1 MKQKALWMMAVMT
14 NIRYY
19 KSGEEDK
26 DPVATDNM
34 SYHQN
39 DFAFMGLSDGQAHNQ
54 TYTIIYE
61 TKDPN
66 TGEHKNTW
74 KFENVAVKQGKDKD
88 EATTALSSVNA
99 TKID

>member
-1 MKQKALWMMAVMT
+1 MDQL
-14 NIRYY
+14 
-19 KSGEEDK
+19 
-26 DPVATDNM
+26 

-39 DFAFMGLSDGQAHNQ
+39 DFALMGLPEG

-66 TGEHKNTW
+66 TGEHMDSW
-74 KFENVAVKQGKDKD
+74 KFENVEVKQGRDKD

-99 TKID
+99 TKIDE

>member
-1 MKQKALWMMAVMT
+1 MT

-19 KSGEEDK
+19 RTGEEDK

-39 DFAFMGLSDGQAHNQ
+39 DFAFMGLSDGKDHNQ

-66 TGEHKNTW
+66 TGEHKDSW
-74 KFENVAVKQGKDKD
+74 KFENVEVHQGKTKD
-88 EATTALSSVNA
+88 DATTSLSSVNA
-99 TKID
+99 TKITE